1 MVGFADCMGSIY
13 KQLTYMRH
21 LRLDT
26 ATYERLQ
33 GSDKASRFES
43 RLASVGPL
51 NIADSVMDALQ
62 RRNALDDR
70 LHAWARSQKGGTR
83 FAHEGCP
90 PLRQPALPRDHLQ
103 YVQGHPYRTNH

>member
-70 LHAWARSQKGGTR
+70 LHAWARSQKSGTR
-83 FAHEGCP
+83 FAHEGC
-90 PLRQPALPRDHLQ
+90 RQTGPVQRLARLASFQLALSQLL
-103 YVQGHPYRTNH
+103 